1 MLRTVVFLVCAE
13 VVLWAAPASAI
24 VISFVPTDQTVDLG
38 SAVGVDL
45 VISDLGNFTAPSLGS
60 FDLDVM
66 YDAAILSAPS
76 VTLTA
81 LLGDDSQGE
90 TIEGVDVSM
99 PGLIDLFLVSLL
111 PQQELEALQ
120 PASFVLL
127 TLTFDAIAQGVSAL
141 ELPQV
146 LLGDALGTELEVIA
160 GSGSITVRG
169 TGAGVPEPS
178 LAGLLFGAALGVF
191 ARRRSAR

>member
-1 MLRTVVFLVCAE
+1 
-13 VVLWAAPASAI
+13 
-24 VISFVPTDQTVDLG
+24 
-38 SAVGVDL
+38 
-45 VISDLGNFTAPSLGS
+45 
-60 FDLDVM
+60 
-66 YDAAILSAPS
+66 
-76 VTLTA
+76 
-81 LLGDDSQGE
+81 
-90 TIEGVDVSM
+90 M

-191 ARRRSAR
+191 ARRRRAR